1 MFLLLMY
8 PRLQI
13 FICRWKM
20 ANFWRLFNRTQL
32 FVSCCYWICHH
43 MIPNISAALP
53 VGSNCTIDGD
63 CFSFEACIR
72 DKQTREASC
81 RCTQA
86 HISCKSVLCKNGG
99 TFQRLGSSYVC
110 HCDLYWTGTFC
121 ENFKGLPDSPPIS
134 TSCSSSD
141 YQCRDG
147 SCVVGQSLCD
157 GIPDC
162 SDGSDEI
169 ACSSM
174 KPNSQ
179 CAIWEFE
186 CEDMTCIPRYKC
198 CDRFR
203 DCQKGEDEINCKT
216 QLQDVP
222 EQDPKPAQSPSGGS
236 NLLIIT
242 CTVLMTVVIVTLL
255 IYFRRVRSSQRRFYS
270 PVSWTLN
277 AHGDAISMPY
287 HVSQHANFCHHL
299 PPHRCPRVNGLVGY
313 PLSSGDQV
321 TGEPDVLLATLEMTG
336 GPGRLSNR
344 DRSKDRDGDEN
355 DIPPT
360 YSEVIKSDADS
371 RRRAGDETPPPSYE
385 DL

>member
-1 MFLLLMY
+1 
-8 PRLQI
+8 
-13 FICRWKM
+13 M
-20 ANFWRLFNRTQL
+20 ANFWLLFSRTQL
-32 FVSCCYWICHH
+32 FVSCCCWICHH
-43 MIPNISAALP
+43 VIPNITALP
-53 VGSNCTIDGD
+53 VGYNCTIDQE
-63 CFSFEACIR
+63 CLTYESCIK
-72 DKQTREASC
+72 DKHSGWTSC

-86 HISCKSVLCKNGG
+86 HFSCKSLVCKNGG
-99 TFQRLGSSYVC
+99 TFQRIGDSFVC
-110 HCDLYWTGTFC
+110 HCDLYWTGKNC
-121 ENFKGLPDSPPIS
+121 ETFKGLPDSPPIS
-134 TSCSSSD
+134 TFCSSSD

-162 SDGSDEI
+162 SDRSDEI

-186 CEDMTCIPRYKC
+186 CEDKSCIPRYKC
-198 CDRFR
+198 CDLFK
-203 DCQKGEDEINCKT
+203 DCQKGEDEINCIT
-216 QLQDVP
+216 QLRDVP
-222 EQDPKPAQSPSGGS
+222 EQEPKPAPSPSGGS

-277 AHGDAISMPY
+277 QHGEAISMPY

-299 PPHRCPRVNGLVGY
+299 PPHRCPRINGLVGY
-313 PLSSGDQV
+313 PLSSGEQV
-321 TGEPDVLLATLEMTG
+321 PGEPPDVLLATLEMTG
-336 GPGRLSNR
+336 GPRRFTTSR
-344 DRSKDRDGDEN
+344 DRSKDNEGDEN

-360 YSEVIKSDADS
+360 YSEVIKSDADT
-371 RRRAGDETPPPSYE
+371 RRRGGDETPPPSYE